1 MGGLYAKIYTALTLI
16 DVDPLRDG
24 WSWPNKRS
32 IDRSRE
38 SREKEREVKKENL
51 EQMATVVHGPGR
63 RVRTRDMPSFINGT
77 KISFVRSAGLLHI
90 IDSNDIAVARE
101 RARFLMHPCAA
112 AACRIRDVMPP
123 PLGTKRSHIFN
134 LCTTNL

>member
-1 MGGLYAKIYTALTLI
+1 
-16 DVDPLRDG
+16 
-24 WSWPNKRS
+24 
-32 IDRSRE
+32 
-38 SREKEREVKKENL
+38 
-51 EQMATVVHGPGR
+51 MATVVHGPGR

-123 PLGTKRSHIFN
+123 PPRDETLPCF
-134 LCTTNL
+134 